1 MVVQPAK
8 TRRQRHGLTLIEIM
22 VAIALMATIAAI
34 GVPAMSGLLDLKQRS
49 AAKELAQTYTW
60 LLDEAALRNVAFRM
74 VYNLDRS
81 TWTIE
86 AGDPNT
92 LVFTNPEKRE
102 EFDERLEDDMSRYT
116 QREVDEGEAED
127 VESQR
132 GRFTGLAELDVPFT
146 TSKPLPNGT
155 RFAYVYTP
163 QYEEDGLEP
172 TKEGPPEDVEDDQIA
187 YTYVFPDGTAEH
199 TVVRIV
205 DEEDNENGWTIEVLP
220 VSGEIRLSTDLVDP
234 QDSLDWVPDEG
245 PELR

>member
-1 MVVQPAK
+1 
-8 TRRQRHGLTLIEIM
+8 
-22 VAIALMATIAAI
+22 
-34 GVPAMSGLLDLKQRS
+34 MSGLLDLKQRS

-102 EFDERLEDDMSRYT
+102 EFYERIEDDMSRYT

-163 QYEEDGLEP
+163 QYEEGGLEP

>member
-116 QREVDEGEAED
+116 QREVDEGDAED

-146 TSKPLPNGT
+146 TSKPLPDGT

-163 QYEEDGLEP
+163 QYEEGGLEP

-234 QDSLDWVPDEG
+234 SDSLDWVPDEG

>member
-234 QDSLDWVPDEG
+234 SDSLDWVPDEG

>member
-1 MVVQPAK
+1 LVVQPAK

-163 QYEEDGLEP
+163 QYEEGGLEP

-234 QDSLDWVPDEG
+234 SDSLDWVPDEG

>member
-163 QYEEDGLEP
+163 QYEEGGLEP

-234 QDSLDWVPDEG
+234 SDSLDWVPDEG

>member
-1 MVVQPAK
+1 M
-8 TRRQRHGLTLIEIM
+8 
-22 VAIALMATIAAI
+22 AIALMATIAAI

-92 LVFTNPEKRE
+92 LVFSSPEKRE

-116 QREVDEGEAED
+116 QREIEEGDAED

-146 TSKPLPNGT
+146 TSKPLPDGT

-163 QYEEDGLEP
+163 QYEEGGLQP
-172 TKEGPPEDVEDDQIA
+172 TEEGPPEDEEDDRIA

-205 DEEDNENGWTIEVLP
+205 DEDDEEDGWTIEVLP
-220 VSGEIRLSTDLVDP
+220 ISGDIRLSTDLIDP
-234 QDSLDWVPDEG
+234 SESLNWVPDEA